1 MEKYIKKQVVV
12 EAIQWDGTLEKALEI
27 SQIEGLNSVIEY
39 YLTKTLI
46 IGESTSSSANTYE
59 EIKSFKIKTLEGDM
73 NVSKGDYIIKG
84 IKGEFYPCKED
95 IFKKTYV
102 DFTEYVGTNE
112 LLVDL
117 DSTLESIE
125 NNLKSFLPDEVH
137 IKYLREVL
145 PVIRGKIKGIYS
157 ATVK

>member
-1 MEKYIKKQVVV
+1 MKKYIKKQVVV

-27 SQIEGLNSVIEY
+27 SKIDGLNSIIEY
-39 YLTKTLI
+39 YSTKTVI
-46 IGESTSSSANTYE
+46 IGESTSSSVNTTE

-102 DFTEYVGTNE
+102 DFTEYVGADE
-112 LLVDL
+112 LLADL
-117 DSTLESIE
+117 DNTLESIE
-125 NNLKSFLPDEVH
+125 NNLKSFLPDAVH
-137 IKYLREVL
+137 VEYLKEML
-145 PVIRGKIKGIYS
+145 PIIRGKIMDIYS
-157 ATVK
+157 ATIK

>member
-1 MEKYIKKQVVV
+1 MKKYIKKQVVV

-27 SQIEGLNSVIEY
+27 SQIDGLNSIIEY
-39 YLTKTLI
+39 YSTKTVI
-46 IGESTSSSANTYE
+46 IGESTSSSVNTTE

-102 DFTEYVGTNE
+102 DFTEYVGADE

-117 DSTLESIE
+117 DNTLESIE

>member
-1 MEKYIKKQVVV
+1 MKKYIKKQVVV

-27 SQIEGLNSVIEY
+27 SQIDGFNSIIEY
-39 YLTKTLI
+39 YSTKTVI

-125 NNLKSFLPDEVH
+125 NNLKSFLPDAVH
-137 IKYLREVL
+137 VEYLKEIL
-145 PVIRGKIKGIYS
+145 PIVRGKIRDIYG
-157 ATVK
+157 ATIK

>member
-1 MEKYIKKQVVV
+1 MKKYIKKQVVV

-27 SQIEGLNSVIEY
+27 SKIDGLNSIIEY
-39 YLTKTLI
+39 YSTKTVI
-46 IGESTSSSANTYE
+46 IGESTSSSVNTTE

-102 DFTEYVGTNE
+102 DFTEYVGADE
-112 LLVDL
+112 LLADL
-117 DSTLESIE
+117 DNTLESIE
-125 NNLKSFLPDEVH
+125 NNLKSFLPDESPKESQRTLV
-137 IKYLREVL
+137 V
-145 PVIRGKIKGIYS
+145 G
-157 ATVK
+157 

>member
-1 MEKYIKKQVVV
+1 MKRYIKKQVVV

-27 SQIEGLNSVIEY
+27 SQIDGLNSIIEY
-39 YLTKTLI
+39 YSTKTVI

-95 IFKKTYV
+95 IFKKTYE

-117 DSTLESIE
+117 DNTLESIE
-125 NNLKSFLPDEVH
+125 NNLKSFLPDAVH
-137 IKYLREVL
+137 VEYLKEILPIVRVKIRDIYGATIK
-145 PVIRGKIKGIYS
+145 
-157 ATVK
+157 

>member
-1 MEKYIKKQVVV
+1 MKRYIKKQVVV

-102 DFTEYVGTNE
+102 DFTEYVGADE
-112 LLVDL
+112 LLADL
-117 DSTLESIE
+117 DNTLESIE

>member
-1 MEKYIKKQVVV
+1 MKKYIKKQVVV

-95 IFKKTYV
+95 IFKKTYE

-112 LLVDL
+112 LLEDL
-117 DSTLESIE
+117 DSTIESIE
-125 NNLKSFLPDEVH
+125 NNLKSFLPDAVH
-137 IKYLREVL
+137 VEYLKEML

>member
-1 MEKYIKKQVVV
+1 MKRYIKKQVVV

-27 SQIEGLNSVIEY
+27 SQIDGLNSIIEY
-39 YLTKTLI
+39 YSTKTVI

-125 NNLKSFLPDEVH
+125 NNLKSFLPDAVH
-137 IKYLREVL
+137 VEYLREML
-145 PVIRGKIKGIYS
+145 PKVREKLRVFI
-157 ATVK
+157 VPQ

>member
-1 MEKYIKKQVVV
+1 MKKYIKKQVVV

-27 SQIEGLNSVIEY
+27 SQIDGLNSIIEY
-39 YLTKTLI
+39 YSTKTVI
-46 IGESTSSSANTYE
+46 IGESTSSSVNTTE

-102 DFTEYVGTNE
+102 DFTEYVGADE
-112 LLVDL
+112 LLADL
-117 DSTLESIE
+117 DNTLESIE

-157 ATVK
+157 ATIK

>member
-1 MEKYIKKQVVV
+1 MKKYIKKQVVV

-27 SQIEGLNSVIEY
+27 SQIDGLNSIIEY
-39 YLTKTLI
+39 YSTKTVI
-46 IGESTSSSANTYE
+46 IGESTSNSVNTSE

-102 DFTEYVGTNE
+102 DFTEYVGADE
-112 LLVDL
+112 LLADL
-117 DSTLESIE
+117 DNTLESIE

-137 IKYLREVL
+137 VKYLREVL
-145 PVIRGKIKGIYS
+145 PVIRGKIKGIYG

>member
-39 YLTKTLI
+39 YLTKTVI
-46 IGESTSSSANTYE
+46 IGESTSNSVNTSE

-117 DSTLESIE
+117 DNTLESVE
-125 NNLKSFLPDEVH
+125 NSLKSFLPDAVH
-137 IKYLREVL
+137 VEYLKEMLPIIREKLRVFIV
-145 PVIRGKIKGIYS
+145 PQ
-157 ATVK
+157 

>member
-1 MEKYIKKQVVV
+1 MKKYIKKQVVV

-27 SQIEGLNSVIEY
+27 SKIDGLNSIIEY
-39 YLTKTLI
+39 YSTKTVI
-46 IGESTSSSANTYE
+46 IGESTSSSVNTYE

-102 DFTEYVGTNE
+102 DFTEYVGADE
-112 LLVDL
+112 LLADL
-117 DSTLESIE
+117 DNTLESIE

>member
-1 MEKYIKKQVVV
+1 MKKYIKKQVVV

-73 NVSKGDYIIKG
+73 NVSKGDYIIKVEKQ
-84 IKGEFYPCKED
+84 I
-95 IFKKTYV
+95 
-102 DFTEYVGTNE
+102 
-112 LLVDL
+112 LVL
-117 DSTLESIE
+117 IL
-125 NNLKSFLPDEVH
+125 N
-137 IKYLREVL
+137 
-145 PVIRGKIKGIYS
+145 
-157 ATVK
+157 

>member
-27 SQIEGLNSVIEY
+27 SQIDGLNSIIEY
-39 YLTKTLI
+39 YSTKTVI
-46 IGESTSSSANTYE
+46 IGESTSNSVNTSE

-95 IFKKTYV
+95 IFKKTYI
-102 DFTEYVGTNE
+102 DFKEYVGTNE
-112 LLVDL
+112 LLTDL
-117 DSTLESIE
+117 DNALESVE
-125 NNLKSFLPDEVH
+125 NNLQSFLPDEVH
-137 IKYLREVL
+137 IKYLKEML
-145 PVIRGKIKGIYS
+145 PIMRVKIRDIYGATIK
-157 ATVK
+157 

>member
-1 MEKYIKKQVVV
+1 MKKYIKKQVVV

-27 SQIEGLNSVIEY
+27 SQIDGLNSIIEY
-39 YLTKTLI
+39 YSTKTVI

>member
-1 MEKYIKKQVVV
+1 MKKYIKKQVVV

-27 SQIEGLNSVIEY
+27 SQIEGLNSAIEY
-39 YLTKTLI
+39 YLTKTVI
-46 IGESTSSSANTYE
+46 IGESTSNSVNTSE

-73 NVSKGDYIIKG
+73 NVSKGGYIIKG

-102 DFTEYVGTNE
+102 DFTEYVSTNE
-112 LLVDL
+112 LLADL
-117 DSTLESIE
+117 DNALESVE
-125 NNLKSFLPDEVH
+125 NNLQSFLPDEVH

-145 PVIRGKIKGIYS
+145 PVIRVKIRDIYG
-157 ATVK
+157 ATIK

>member
-1 MEKYIKKQVVV
+1 MKKYIKKQVVV

-27 SQIEGLNSVIEY
+27 SQIDGLNSIIEY
-39 YLTKTLI
+39 YSTKTVI
-46 IGESTSSSANTYE
+46 IGESTSSSVNTIE

-95 IFKKTYV
+95 IFTKTYL
-102 DFTEYVGTNE
+102 DFSEYVSTNE
-112 LLVDL
+112 LLTDL
-117 DSTLESIE
+117 DNALESME

-157 ATVK
+157 ATIK

>member
-1 MEKYIKKQVVV
+1 MKKYIKKQVVV

-27 SQIEGLNSVIEY
+27 SKIDGLNSIIEY
-39 YLTKTLI
+39 YSTKTVI
-46 IGESTSSSANTYE
+46 IGESTSSSVNTTE

-102 DFTEYVGTNE
+102 DFTEYVGADE

-117 DSTLESIE
+117 DNTLESIE

>member
-1 MEKYIKKQVVV
+1 MKKYIKKQVVV

-39 YLTKTLI
+39 YLTKTVI
-46 IGESTSSSANTYE
+46 IGESTSNSVNTSE

-73 NVSKGDYIIKG
+73 NVSKGGYIIKG

-95 IFKKTYV
+95 IFKKTYL
-102 DFTEYVGTNE
+102 DFTEYVSTNE
-112 LLVDL
+112 LLTDL
-117 DSTLESIE
+117 DNALESVE
-125 NNLKSFLPDEVH
+125 NNLQSFLPDDVH

-145 PVIRGKIKGIYS
+145 PVIRVKIRDIYG
-157 ATVK
+157 ATIK

>member
-1 MEKYIKKQVVV
+1 MKKYIKKQVVV

-102 DFTEYVGTNE
+102 DFTEYVGADE
-112 LLVDL
+112 LLADL
-117 DSTLESIE
+117 DNTLESIE

>member
-1 MEKYIKKQVVV
+1 MKKYIKKQVVV

-27 SQIEGLNSVIEY
+27 SRIDGLNSIIEY
-39 YLTKTLI
+39 YSTKTVI
-46 IGESTSSSANTYE
+46 IGESTSNSVNTSE

-95 IFKKTYV
+95 IFKKTYL
-102 DFTEYVGTNE
+102 DFAEYVSTNE
-112 LLVDL
+112 LLTDL
-117 DSTLESIE
+117 DNALESIE
-125 NNLKSFLPDEVH
+125 NNLQSFLPDEVH

-157 ATVK
+157 TTMK

>member
-1 MEKYIKKQVVV
+1 MKKYIKKQVVV

-27 SQIEGLNSVIEY
+27 SQIDGLNSIIEY
-39 YLTKTLI
+39 YSTKTVI
-46 IGESTSSSANTYE
+46 IGESTSSSVNTFE

>member
-1 MEKYIKKQVVV
+1 MKKYIKKQVVV

-27 SQIEGLNSVIEY
+27 SQIDGFNSIIEY
-39 YLTKTLI
+39 YSTKTVI

-112 LLVDL
+112 LIVDL

-125 NNLKSFLPDEVH
+125 NNLKSFLPDAVH
-137 IKYLREVL
+137 VEYLKEIL
-145 PVIRGKIKGIYS
+145 PIVRGKIRDIYG
-157 ATVK
+157 ATIK

>member
-1 MEKYIKKQVVV
+1 MDKYIKKQVVV

-27 SQIEGLNSVIEY
+27 SQIDGLNSIIEY
-39 YLTKTLI
+39 YSTKTVI
-46 IGESTSSSANTYE
+46 IGESTSSSVNTTE

-95 IFKKTYV
+95 IFKKTYL
-102 DFTEYVGTNE
+102 DFGEYVDANV
-112 LLVDL
+112 LLIDL
-117 DSTLESIE
+117 DNALESIE
-125 NNLKSFLPDEVH
+125 NNLQSFLPDEVH

-145 PVIRGKIKGIYS
+145 PVIREKITNICNTMIK
-157 ATVK
+157 